1 MSSISII
8 SIKAL
13 FHVTKSASSYKCGL
27 INKDLKVF
35 YFWGTV
41 QLIHVDMYNQSMCS
55 VDNVFGSGLLPNSL
69 ILSL

>member
-1 MSSISII
+1 M

-13 FHVTKSASSYKCGL
+13 FHVAKSVYSYKCGL
-27 INKDLKVF
+27 INKDLQVF

-41 QLIHVDMYNQSMCS
+41 QLIHVNMYKQAMCS
-55 VDNVFGSGLLPNSL
+55 ADRVFGSGLLPNLL